1 MEPIQSRGTSAH
13 SLEIASRAHAALT
26 GVSEVIAFD
35 DTQVILMTESGE
47 IALTGQGLH
56 VVKLM
61 LEEGKLTVEGR
72 IDGVFY
78 TDKKERRR
86 GRKGAL

>member
-1 MEPIQSRGTSAH
+1 MDPIQNRSVSSH
-13 SLEIASRAHAALT
+13 SLEMHARAHVALT

-47 IALTGQGLH
+47 VALTGQGLH
-56 VVKLM
+56 VTKLM

-72 IDGVFY
+72 IDGIFY